1 MTFFLKDGALPDVEA
16 RGVDTPL
23 PSFWGGVS
31 AAFQKEQLESNSN
44 FRRQRETLVE
54 EGALAVEAARHMG
67 ADRVRGMVDALNEK
81 ARAQGLPE
89 REMPADLADLS
100 AVFGPNFAKSILDEA
115 RNEPAWDGP
124 DVSPETVEKRLNE
137 RMQKEHKDATETMS
151 AMGGGAGVAGFI
163 GAAGGM
169 LADVRNVPFLF
180 GGGGGSIARV
190 MGREAM
196 LNVAAEAATLPDR
209 FEMAERL
216 NIPDPDI
223 ATTLAMAAVGGA
235 ALGGAVEGL
244 ARGITYWRGTRAIP
258 SERVAAYDVEM
269 NVDVAEDAIADG
281 ARVFDVVPEQI
292 RETPKAEQAAEPRI
306 DAPQPRLADDAAP
319 VARAADTPPVEP
331 PRSAEQALSD
341 LFDQPGS
348 RGGVGERQV
357 DIEDLIAESRAAE
370 QGDAVAVSAPLDDPL
385 PVSLE
390 RQLSRDA
397 GGKRPLIQH
406 MTSRYGGISPTSRLG
421 QELRAMG
428 ITSKDVPGLFR
439 KNGRA
444 GFDNIPANEE
454 PYLASMLGEDGN
466 GYLNEDA
473 IATAIAEEISGRP
486 MPVSPEQQAARV
498 ELDERRIEQER
509 RDREAAISAGREL
522 DEMDRWP
529 EVPGWLDDPKAVEAV
544 EGHAL
549 AQLRDEVELAPEVPR
564 VDPDKP
570 AFMDTRGEGVRY
582 HGSRSA
588 NTGITEGHYASL
600 NYYGNGFYTTD
611 AVSIGHGY
619 AGGDKGFLY
628 EVVET
633 RPVRALDME
642 GPVPDFLRRDIEMPR
657 REFSLER
664 AALEE
669 DPANV
674 RELFD
679 NIRDMSSYER
689 VSADEVQEIFEG
701 FYDLFR
707 DNGFN
712 AIDHVGG
719 LRTTKTPHNVRI
731 YLEPGTT
738 IRLEKRTFDEFR
750 VPERAAPV
758 AEPTAPPLRAE
769 RPPRPVDPA
778 TAEMRAEGGRLVDM
792 GDGKGERPLSSVLDE
807 LDADAEFA
815 DVIQACGRV
824 PF

>member
-1 MTFFLKDGALPDVEA
+1 MTFFLKDSTLPDVEA

-67 ADRVRGMVDALNEK
+67 AERIRGMVDALNEK

-89 REMPADLADLS
+89 REMPADLSDLA

-115 RNEPAWDGP
+115 RNDPAWDGP

-137 RMQKEHKDATETMS
+137 RMQKEHKDATETMA

-169 LADVRNVPFLF
+169 MADVRNLPFLF

-281 ARVFDVVPEQI
+281 ARVFDEVPRRI
-292 RETPKAEQAAEPRI
+292 REDAPATAEARI
-306 DAPQPRLADDAAP
+306 DAPQPRLADEAAP
-319 VARAADTPPVEP
+319 VARAADAPPAEP

-370 QGDAVAVSAPLDDPL
+370 RQGDEVAVSAPLDDPL
-385 PVSLE
+385 PASLE

-406 MTSRYGGISPTSRLG
+406 MTARYGGISPSSRLG

-439 KNGRA
+439 KNGRP
-444 GFDNIPANEE
+444 GFDNIPASEE
-454 PYLASMLGEDGN
+454 PYLASMLGADGN

-486 MPVSPEQQAARV
+486 MPVSHEQQAARV

-509 RDREAAISAGREL
+509 RDRDAAIAAGREL

-529 EVPGWLDDPKAVEAV
+529 EVPGWDDVKVRDAVDGHATADFRSQV
-544 EGHAL
+544 EG
-549 AQLRDEVELAPEVPR
+549 D
-564 VDPDKP
+564 
-570 AFMDTRGEGVRY
+570 
-582 HGSRSA
+582 
-588 NTGITEGHYASL
+588 
-600 NYYGNGFYTTD
+600 
-611 AVSIGHGY
+611 
-619 AGGDKGFLY
+619 GD
-628 EVVET
+628 
-633 RPVRALDME
+633 
-642 GPVPDFLRRDIEMPR
+642 
-657 REFSLER
+657 
-664 AALEE
+664 
-669 DPANV
+669 
-674 RELFD
+674 
-679 NIRDMSSYER
+679 
-689 VSADEVQEIFEG
+689 
-701 FYDLFR
+701 
-707 DNGFN
+707 
-712 AIDHVGG
+712 
-719 LRTTKTPHNVRI
+719 
-731 YLEPGTT
+731 
-738 IRLEKRTFDEFR
+738 
-750 VPERAAPV
+750 
-758 AEPTAPPLRAE
+758 
-769 RPPRPVDPA
+769 
-778 TAEMRAEGGRLVDM
+778 RLVDM